1 MARPGSAARW
11 IASLSG
17 ADLALVVS
25 EPTVAGFHDFGR
37 IAELAAHFS
46 VPAVLCINK
55 WDLNPELTQ
64 RLEEEAHQRGIG
76 VVGRV
81 RYSPAVTR
89 AQRRGISA
97 VECDGEPV
105 GEDLRRLWENVKPL
119 VTNHRVAVAGGER
132 TLALD

>member
-1 MARPGSAARW
+1 MTAALAVLAERKLLADCQV

-17 ADLALVVS
+17 ADLALVVG
-25 EPTVAGFHDFGR
+25 EPTIAGLHDFGR

-64 RLEEEAHQRGIG
+64 RLEEETRRREVK

-89 AQRRGISA
+89 AQRRGVSA
-97 VECDGEPV
+97 VECDSEPV
-105 GEDLRRLWENVKPL
+105 GEDLRRCLSMSYKNCPKYW
-119 VTNHRVAVAGGER
+119 
-132 TLALD
+132 